1 MQISVICY
9 TLRHLSSYFIHL
21 YMVYLRRIRLFLSYL
36 LLVLACT
43 AVFNYE
49 LSTYL
54 LRQARGQWDV
64 LRNTETFEEF
74 ESYADPNAK
83 GLDNLKLINKIK
95 QFSVDSLGYKPTENF
110 TSIYDQRSKPILWVV
125 TASEK
130 YSLKP
135 VEWKF
140 PLIGNVSYKG
150 YFNEALAQKEKI
162 HLQAQGYDAG
172 IRSVSAWST
181 LGWFKDPIL
190 SSHLK
195 KTKGSFCNLLFH
207 ELFHATFYEASRIN
221 DNENLANFIAHK
233 ATLLFLKNDTVAL
246 REYLNDHSER
256 EKLNQFLNTTTKAY
270 KNFLDSISSKENKLV
285 LKQKELRFIIKKL
298 KNAGI
303 KREKIILMTEQEI
316 LLEQN
321 AYFIDYMQYNSKQD
335 SLEKAFNKFYGGSIK
350 NMVRSLAP

>member
-1 MQISVICY
+1 M
-9 TLRHLSSYFIHL
+9 L
-21 YMVYLRRIRLFLSYL
+21 YLRRIRMFFSFLLFGLMCVALYNYDLSI
-36 LLVLACT
+36 
-43 AVFNYE
+43 
-49 LSTYL
+49 YL
-54 LRQARGQWDV
+54 LRQAKGQWSV
-64 LRNTETFEEF
+64 LRNTETFEEY
-74 ESYADPNAK
+74 ELTATMNAR
-83 GLDNLKLINKIK
+83 GIDNLRLINKIK
-95 QFSVDSLGYKPTENF
+95 QFSIDSLGYKPTQNF
-110 TSIYDQRSKPILWVV
+110 TSIYDQKNKPILWVI

-140 PLIGNVSYKG
+140 PLIGCVSYKG
-150 YFNEALAQKEKI
+150 FFSEELALREKT

-195 KTKGSFCNLLFH
+195 KTKGNFCNLLFH

-233 ATLLFLKNDTVAL
+233 ATVLFLKNDTISL
-246 REYLNDHSER
+246 REYLDDHNEH
-256 EKLNQFLNTTTKAY
+256 EKLNQFLNITTNAY
-270 KNFLDSISSKENKLV
+270 KLFLDTIADKENRLV

-303 KREKIILMTEQEI
+303 KREKIILATEEEI

-335 SLEKAFNKFYGGSIK
+335 SLENAFNKFYGGSIK